1 MNRNELIY
9 EITADVRED
18 LMGEFESYMSDRHIP
33 DVMATGAFESATFS
47 RGEKG
52 RYRISYKTSREDL
65 DAYIRAHAPR
75 LRAHVSDTF
84 PDGVELSREEWKVI
98 GVFEK

>member
-1 MNRNELIY
+1 MDRKELIY

-18 LMGEFESYMSDRHIP
+18 LMGEFERYMADRHIP
-33 DVMATGAFESATFS
+33 DVMATGAFDSSTFT

-65 DAYIRAHAPR
+65 DAYIRDHAPR
-75 LRAHVSDTF
+75 LRAHVSESF
-84 PDGVELSREEWKVI
+84 PDGVDLSREEWEII
-98 GVFEK
+98 GEFEK